1 MGDRMMWYLLNKDFK
16 IYNIHL
22 PPLKSKKFGKYYNNG
37 IKKHFIHNIP
47 KGEDRKRKNPKRC
60 CFVCSKMPGMKP
72 KKFHLV

>member
-1 MGDRMMWYLLNKDFK
+1 MA
-16 IYNIHL
+16 
-22 PPLKSKKFGKYYNNG
+22 
-37 IKKHFIHNIP
+37 KKHFIHNIP

>member
-37 IKKHFIHNIP
+37 KKA
-47 KGEDRKRKNPKRC
+47 
-60 CFVCSKMPGMKP
+60 
-72 KKFHLV
+72 FHS